1 MGGFPYLIFSKG
13 DKVSAAASVGD
24 ERSPLATIA
33 PLCIPPQ
40 GEDLTCRFGSC
51 APVGRA
57 QDRPKR
63 ERRPAQDAL
72 HRRAAPPCNPSTRR
86 GSAPLAPPV
95 RACLALAYCKQGFQ
109 RGMQSPFEMRYIE

>member
-40 GEDLTCRFGSC
+40 GEDLTCRFGRRRTLSTGELRPLATPLRGG
-51 APVGRA
+51 APPPSHPPGVGN
-57 QDRPKR
+57 
-63 ERRPAQDAL
+63 ERRIIYLVWCLGILKGTPSVI
-72 HRRAAPPCNPSTRR
+72 AAR
-86 GSAPLAPPV
+86 
-95 RACLALAYCKQGFQ
+95 
-109 RGMQSPFEMRYIE
+109 

>member
-40 GEDLTCRFGSC
+40 GEDLTCRFGRRRTLSTGELRPLATPLRGG
-51 APVGRA
+51 APVSASRLGRSWTVPTGH
-57 QDRPKR
+57 QD
-63 ERRPAQDAL
+63 
-72 HRRAAPPCNPSTRR
+72 PPRT
-86 GSAPLAPPV
+86 PPEW
-95 RACLALAYCKQGFQ
+95 
-109 RGMQSPFEMRYIE
+109 EMRGG

>member
-40 GEDLTCRFGSC
+40 GEDLTCRFGRRRTLSTGELRPYGGAETC
-51 APVGRA
+51 LPLWGRWPGRA
-57 QDRPKR
+57 GP
-63 ERRPAQDAL
+63 EG
-72 HRRAAPPCNPSTRR
+72 
-86 GSAPLAPPV
+86 GS
-95 RACLALAYCKQGFQ
+95 
-109 RGMQSPFEMRYIE
+109 